1 MPYGISWPAVCVKY
15 MGKDTALLKNADSQD
30 KHVPG
35 TGRRSV
41 QLVAGRCSSS
51 SASEMKAG
59 DWLSHLSSMSPVTEN
74 K

>member
-51 SASEMKAG
+51 SASEMKAC
-59 DWLSHLSSMSPVTEN
+59 D
-74 K
+74 